1 MLELGAGADIVRGIG
16 TILWGTLAIALL
28 VALLKPKTIKGKAI
42 SALLV
47 LVCFFGPIL
56 PGAISRYTAQKEFDA
71 RYAKAVAVFD
81 ERCKGAGE
89 KIYKRVDNVEGI
101 LLLNIRGAADG
112 EGLRTADPLWP
123 DAALPH
129 EPRKD
134 DYIRSFL
141 YWEKT
146 RRDALSNNQKVIPGR
161 GSMSSSAEDAM
172 ARGYRFV
179 DVKQSDG
186 TILRY
191 RLDQSTRENDNK
203 LAVEPVKGS
212 PARYAIGFV
221 NDVSPEVRKH
231 WVAGTTITV
240 SDTQTG
246 EIVAQRVLYAIEP
259 GLGNTGAYR
268 MPWLANPVNCPR
280 LVGSADL
287 TRYFVDQILK
297 PL

>member
-16 TILWGTLAIALL
+16 TILWGILAIALL
-28 VALLKPKTIKGKAI
+28 VALLKPKTMKSKAI

-56 PGAISRYTAQKEFDA
+56 PGAISRHKAQKEFDA

-112 EGLRTADPLWP
+112 PGFRTGDPLWP

-129 EPRKD
+129 ESSKD

-141 YWEKT
+141 YWELNT
-146 RRDALSNNQKVIPGR
+146 RSPLDNNKIIPGR
-161 GSMSSSAEDAM
+161 GSLTSSAKDTIS
-172 ARGYRFV
+172 RGYRFV
-179 DVKQSDG
+179 DVKQPDG
-186 TILRY
+186 TILRH
-191 RLDQSTRENDNK
+191 RLDQSARENTNK
-203 LAVEPVKGS
+203 LAIEPVKGS

-221 NDVSPEVRKH
+221 NDVSPEDRKH

-240 SDTQTG
+240 SDTHTG
-246 EIVAQRVLYAIEP
+246 EIVAQRVLFAFEP
-259 GLGNTGAYR
+259 GLGNKGAYR
-268 MPWLANPVNCPR
+268 MPWIANPVTCPKLDR
-280 LVGSADL
+280 ASYP
-287 TRYFVDQILK
+287 TRYFVDQIVK